1 MQYVIRLSVR
11 YYGSISQNPGR
22 AGVQPEEEPVGP
34 IRAFGGRGIKEGVDK
49 AMTNIAESIGEP
61 WYSLRDRMREE
72 GCYHVETDYAPCS
85 RVRPLLL
92 WSPKDLGGAARAGR
106 QSPLDAPCNG

>member
-1 MQYVIRLSVR
+1 MDRSVLS
-11 YYGSISQNPGR
+11 GT
-22 AGVQPEEEPVGP
+22 
-34 IRAFGGRGIKEGVDK
+34 RGIKEGVEK

-61 WYSLRDRMREE
+61 WYSLRDRMRED

-92 WSPKDLGGAARAGR
+92 WSPKDLGGGR
-106 QSPLDAPCNG
+106 KGRGADPPRRPMQRMTPP